1 MAKAERWMTDPKT
14 GGYCTITL
22 DNGEKIVV
30 NHDKG
35 EQKVGWLTIERLK
48 FLGFSSDR
56 IFACNLD
63 SQEAK
68 NALSFLTRHAT
79 ERSLDATPL
88 GAFVKYVKTCGS
100 VDEVKAR
107 CTALMAMHRAGGK

>member
-1 MAKAERWMTDPKT
+1 MAKAERWMTNANM
-14 GGYCTITL
+14 GGHCTITL
-22 DNGEKIVV
+22 DSGEKIVI

-35 EQKVGWLTIERLK
+35 EEKVGWLTIERLR

-68 NALSFLTRHAT
+68 GALGFLTRHAR

-100 VDEVKAR
+100 ADEVKAR
-107 CTALMAMHRAGGK
+107 CTALIAIHRAAGR